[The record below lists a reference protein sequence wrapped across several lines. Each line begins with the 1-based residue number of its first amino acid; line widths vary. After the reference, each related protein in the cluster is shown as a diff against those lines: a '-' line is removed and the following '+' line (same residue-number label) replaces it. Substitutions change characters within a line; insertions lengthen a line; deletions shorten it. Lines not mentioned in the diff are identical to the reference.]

1 MRKKHK
7 LLYEFIEQYICFPRA
22 DENGVYPGKTTLL
35 TDYALER
42 YERMKRKAID
52 VYVVLVLNAFN
63 NAKVSQEAYTSLAA
77 AQEFCKGRAD
87 KPEQLTRYCFKSKV
101 YTYQIYWTTLVLNCG
116 G

>member
-1 MRKKHK
+1 MS
-7 LLYEFIEQYICFPRA
+7 EQKSDY
-22 DENGVYPGKTTLL
+22 DEKFEKDLAEIHTLL
-35 TDYALER
+35 EKR
-42 YERMKRKAID
+42 KKRKAID

-101 YTYQIYWTTLVLNCG
+101 YTYQIYWTTLVLDVQCS
-116 G
+116 

>member
-101 YTYQIYWTTLVLNCG
+101 YTYQIYWTSLVLNCG